1 MGLYVFS
8 TLPII
13 YRSLGKEGKGQKK
26 RKKKEI
32 CDKPILN
39 WKD

>member
-26 RKKKEI
+26 EKKKKSVI
-32 CDKPILN
+32 SLS
-39 WKD
+39 